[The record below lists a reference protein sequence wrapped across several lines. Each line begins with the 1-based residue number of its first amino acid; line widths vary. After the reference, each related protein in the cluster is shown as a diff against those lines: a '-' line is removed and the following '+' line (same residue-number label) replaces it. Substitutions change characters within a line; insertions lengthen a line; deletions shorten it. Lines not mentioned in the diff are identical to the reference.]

1 MDGEEWVNLLAR
13 SQPPPP
19 PPPPLPAPSLRL
31 CSGQF
36 SRLLISSSSSR
47 RKKEPVN
54 NGQTP
59 SKLGREKPT
68 GEIPRKTLF
77 GEGKKKG
84 RRGSPISSSK
94 NRLGFPCEREA
105 NRRLSASFSFFFLLS
120 LMRNPVKP
128 GKSR

>member
-77 GEGKKKG
+77 GEGKKKDDEDRQFLRPRIVLDFHVKG
-84 RRGSPISSSK
+84 KPI
-94 NRLGFPCEREA
+94 GDFPRA
-105 NRRLSASFSFFFLLS
+105 FLFFFA
-120 LMRNPVKP
+120 VVDAKP
-128 GKSR
+128 SKTR